1 MLPLF
6 CHLSQALKRECAAT
20 VPVANVDSRTADTIH
35 FLRVNACEIEA
46 CMQLMKQSPA
56 SLTAVITERVLS
68 SRLQPL
74 HSTPTTSQILPHM
87 PQEESEDMYED
98 KGR

>member
-6 CHLSQALKRECAAT
+6 CHLSQALERECAAT
-20 VPVANVDSRTADTIH
+20 VPVANLGSRTVDRIH

-56 SLTAVITERVLS
+56 SLTAVITERVL
-68 SRLQPL
+68 QPL
-74 HSTPTTSQILPHM
+74 RSTTNTSQILPHI
-87 PQEESEDMYED
+87 PHEESEDMYED